1 MSSKYKINDPPIKI
15 NVPPKR
21 GVQAE
26 SMEIPMFDKDVE
38 KIKDKSI
45 IFYGPSGT
53 GKTTIVYDLMYRSQY
68 LYPRVVVFAPTN
80 AEKRDYEG
88 IIPGC
93 LVYEEFS
100 IETIREVYDQQRAA
114 AAVYN
119 MANDLEVLHSLFS
132 KVANINQREH
142 VKLLTDKKNS
152 ALETIHKTITNVST
166 IKSKVQEVEDSYKQ
180 MMIKFYK
187 QNVIIPNRKQLL
199 GMALNKTEKVAMKF
213 LSYNPRLLVIFDDAM
228 TEIKSILKDGKKKN
242 DNALKDFF
250 FKGRWAYITHFYCF
264 QDDVNI
270 DSDIKK
276 NAFYSV
282 FTDSNVASAFFNRS
296 ATNFGPQD
304 KARATQAIQEIF
316 TGENKKKHVKLIFSR
331 MDSQQ
336 LQYITAD
343 LHGSFKMCSKLVRKY
358 CESIEAAE
366 NNVSKDNAHF
376 KRFMDV

>member
-1 MSSKYKINDPPIKI
+1 MKKYNLSDQPIRVNI
-15 NVPPKR
+15 PGKR

-26 SMEIPMFDKDVE
+26 TIDIPMFNKDIE

-53 GKTTIVYDLMYRSQY
+53 GKTTIVYDLMFRSQY

-93 LVYEEFS
+93 LVYEEFT

-114 AAVYN
+114 ATVYN
-119 MANDLEVLHSLFS
+119 MANDLAVLHSLFS
-132 KVANINQREH
+132 RVANINQKEH
-142 VKLLTDKKNS
+142 ARRLTEKKDL
-152 ALETIHKTITNVST
+152 AIDTIKKTITNTST
-166 IKSKVQEVEDSYKQ
+166 IKSKIQEVEDSYKQ

-187 QNVIIPNRKQLL
+187 NIVIVPNQKHLL
-199 GMALNKTEKVAMKF
+199 NLNLTKTEKVAMKF

-228 TEIKSILKDGKKKN
+228 TEIKSIIKDGKKKN

-282 FTDSNVASAFFNRS
+282 FTDSNVASAFFNRT

-304 KARATQAIQEIF
+304 KARATQAIQAIF
-316 TGENKKKHVKLIFSR
+316 TGKNKERHMKMIFSR
-331 MDSQQ
+331 MDQQ
-336 LQYITAD
+336 PIQYIIAD
-343 LHGSFKMCSKLVRKY
+343 IHGDFKMCSNLVRKY
-358 CESIEAAE
+358 CKSVEVVE
-366 NNVSKDNAHF
+366 NQVNKDNDHF